1 MPKKPRVIE
10 PPRLPA
16 ISRSE
21 LGKPV
26 VGPMGLSWVEQNNPT
41 LKTKDELCQVNR
53 NINFKQ
59 ILVTDDRSKAYL
71 GFETDKHA
79 KNFVDNSCLTNPDAF
94 THPKVIATLPLQN
107 LRPPPT
113 PIERKVLI
121 KNVPLDWPGVT
132 SIHRMLKKN
141 KIEYNQ
147 DVKFDV
153 QKRQALVSLF
163 DQQNVDRTLMIVH
176 RVGLNMS
183 ASIV

>member
-1 MPKKPRVIE
+1 MACDRVIS
-10 PPRLPA
+10 P
-16 ISRSE
+16 
-21 LGKPV
+21 K
-26 VGPMGLSWVEQNNPT
+26 T
-41 LKTKDELCQVNR
+41 LWDRANKKCHLLTNLCIKLNDFSSLFR

-79 KNFVDNSCLTNPDAF
+79 KNYVDNATLTNPDIS
-94 THPKVIATLPLQN
+94 THPKVISNLPLQN
-107 LRPPPT
+107 LKPPSP

-121 KNVPLDWPGVT
+121 ENVPLDWPGAP

-141 KIEYNQ
+141 KIEYK
-147 DVKFDV
+147 DVKFEV
-153 QKRQALVSLF
+153 QKRHALVILF